1 MGTPDFAVPS
11 LEELIKNGHE
21 VIGVFTQQDKKK
33 GRGQQ
38 LCAPPIKNLALKY
51 NLKVFQPQS
60 LKNDETFSVIKELN
74 PELIVVV
81 AYGKILP
88 ENILNIPKYGCIN
101 VHGSLL
107 PEYRGAAPIQWAVIE
122 GKKKTGVTTMFMDKG
137 LDTGNML
144 LKKEADIYE
153 NDTAGSLYER
163 LSKVGAEL
171 LIETI
176 EKLEK
181 NELVPEKQDDSKA
194 TFSSMLTKEMARID
208 WSKSAKSIHNLV
220 RGLIPWPIARTE
232 LSGKTLK
239 IYKTKVI
246 ENSFGEAGE
255 IKSINPF
262 IVCCGEGTA
271 LEIIELQFDNKR
283 RMTAEEFFRGYKI
296 KENALK
302 LI

>member
-21 VIGVFTQQDKKK
+21 VIGVFTKQDKKK

-38 LCAPPIKNLALKY
+38 LCAPPIKDLALKY

-60 LKNDETFSVIKELN
+60 LKNDEIFSVIKELN

-107 PEYRGAAPIQWAVIE
+107 PEYRGAAPVQWAVID

-137 LDTGNML
+137 LDTGNVL

-153 NDTAGSLYER
+153 DDTAGSLYER
-163 LSKVGAEL
+163 LSRVGAEL

-181 NELVPEKQDDSKA
+181 NELVPEKQDNSKA

-220 RGLIPWPIARTE
+220 RGLIPWPVARTE
-232 LSGKTLK
+232 LSGKMLK

-246 ENSFGEAGE
+246 ENSFGDAGE

-296 KENALK
+296 KENTLK

>member
-21 VIGVFTQQDKKK
+21 VIGVFTQQDEKK

-38 LCAPPIKNLALKY
+38 LCAPPIKDLALKY

-60 LKNDETFSVIKELN
+60 LKNDETFSVIKGLN

-107 PEYRGAAPIQWAVIE
+107 PEYRGAAPIQWAVID

-137 LDTGNML
+137 LDTGDML

-153 NDTAGSLYER
+153 DDTAGSLYER
-163 LSKVGAEL
+163 LSRVGAEL

-181 NELVPEKQDDSKA
+181 NELVTEKQDDRKA
-194 TFSSMLTKEMARID
+194 TFSSMLTKEMAKID
-208 WSKSAKSIHNLV
+208 WSKSAKIIHNLV
-220 RGLIPWPIARTE
+220 RGLIPWPVARTE
-232 LSGKTLK
+232 LSGKMLK

-246 ENSFGEAGE
+246 ENSFGDAGE

>member
-38 LCAPPIKNLALKY
+38 LCAPPIKDLALKY

-60 LKNDETFSVIKELN
+60 LKNDEIFSVIKELN

-107 PEYRGAAPIQWAVIE
+107 PEYRGAAPVQWAVID

-137 LDTGNML
+137 LDTGNVL

-153 NDTAGSLYER
+153 DDTAGSLYER

-220 RGLIPWPIARTE
+220 RGLIPWPVARTE

-255 IKSINPF
+255 IKGINPF

-296 KENALK
+296 KKNALK